1 MVRTLNS
8 PLAVQA
14 RLLVVEVL
22 VYGMCHSSLVTG
34 CECPAMHAE
43 GEAMRGW
50 LDCIGLNAAETELLI
65 EEGWA
70 VGDFADMSIEDA
82 VSVLRLRRRV
92 HAWRIT
98 RCGYDGWA
106 DGGKEGYRDARKAA
120 FELASDGPW
129 QGKSLSLFVRM
140 SPSPESLGPFTHFLQ
155 PSLLLFWPWRQAE
168 LVVML
173 EANCSKLPPGAC
185 AGAGAAGEH
194 DERTAGNQNWESH
207 QELASSKSL
216 QNMSAEHLDIVR
228 ARELLTQNPPHARVR
243 HPVNEDESSIFAA
256 PRSRQQYAYFFADL
270 YTSSEFVG
278 LVDTD
283 TLFITPV
290 TPRSLFDEQ
299 ERPYLVGF
307 VGSPADE
314 YYWSHAPNLTQNFL
328 HRPHVLR
335 AMSQFPLMVRARHLR
350 ALRAYAEGVHG
361 ASFAHV
367 FRDLCA
373 LVPRCSAFCVIG
385 NYLWHF
391 HRDEYAWRFQ
401 QLNPHWQPVPLA
413 GQTDDYRFLTHASTH
428 PIARVAVHVGPRG
441 QYHFNV
447 GEVSQAWEPG
457 PHQPKWMDARHPP
470 MSSAHAILCARK
482 QMLWGYCTA
491 VWAVQTERRETHSDT
506 VTDTDT
512 HSRRKEVNQQLDHVS
527 QDCESVFIEQLRPH
541 PYVAGVCVC
550 VCMCMCLYVYVYV
563 CVCVCVCLLMQHPQP
578 YSTSQVCSQTWGWF

>member
-1 MVRTLNS
+1 MGADVPSASSCSTSKRPSRASSCWEGMVRTLNS

-22 VYGMCHSSLVTG
+22 VYGMCHLSLVTG

-243 HPVNEDESSIFAA
+243 TAVRDNTPTVDRTAREREKGTEECVPKTFRGRNQKRRLVRTDRSSESSIVSGSMAHGRRNDVA
-256 PRSRQQYAYFFADL
+256 TPMPLPHATAYTTHTPTSATTYPKPPTKPHTQLSAERDRSESHDGSGVGV
-270 YTSSEFVG
+270 TSSV
-278 LVDTD
+278 
-283 TLFITPV
+283 
-290 TPRSLFDEQ
+290 
-299 ERPYLVGF
+299 
-307 VGSPADE
+307 
-314 YYWSHAPNLTQNFL
+314 
-328 HRPHVLR
+328 
-335 AMSQFPLMVRARHLR
+335 M
-350 ALRAYAEGVHG
+350 
-361 ASFAHV
+361 
-367 FRDLCA
+367 
-373 LVPRCSAFCVIG
+373 
-385 NYLWHF
+385 
-391 HRDEYAWRFQ
+391 
-401 QLNPHWQPVPLA
+401 
-413 GQTDDYRFLTHASTH
+413 
-428 PIARVAVHVGPRG
+428 
-441 QYHFNV
+441 
-447 GEVSQAWEPG
+447 
-457 PHQPKWMDARHPP
+457 K
-470 MSSAHAILCARK
+470 
-482 QMLWGYCTA
+482 
-491 VWAVQTERRETHSDT
+491 
-506 VTDTDT
+506 
-512 HSRRKEVNQQLDHVS
+512 
-527 QDCESVFIEQLRPH
+527 
-541 PYVAGVCVC
+541 
-550 VCMCMCLYVYVYV
+550 
-563 CVCVCVCLLMQHPQP
+563 
-578 YSTSQVCSQTWGWF
+578 